1 MAKGWRRSWVKF
13 WVNEC
18 LDGSIREEL
27 TSAERGVWYDL
38 IIYSAR
44 CRAPGVI
51 SANET
56 QPISRYRLAGILNIT
71 EELLNT
77 TIQKCV
83 DSKRLVIDKAG
94 LIRIS
99 NWVKYQSESDRVRSY
114 QKRRRDEYIPGT
126 DIRKGDPDKYSK
138 GKYGHMVKR

>member
-13 WVNEC
+13 WVSEC

-38 IIYSAR
+38 IIYSAK
-44 CRAPGVI
+44 CRVPGVI

-71 EELLNT
+71 EELLNS
-77 TIQKCV
+77 TIEKCV
-83 DSKRLVIDKAG
+83 NSKRLEVDKAG
-94 LIRIS
+94 LIHIV
-99 NWVKYQSESDRVRSY
+99 NWKKYQSESDRVRSY
-114 QKRRRDEYIPGT
+114 QRKGGKFIPGT
-126 DIRKGDPDKYSK
+126 DIRSDDPDKYIKSK
-138 GKYGHMVKR
+138 FGHMVKR

>member
-13 WVNEC
+13 WVSEC

-38 IIYSAR
+38 IIYSAK
-44 CRAPGVI
+44 CRVPGVI

-71 EELLNT
+71 EELLNS
-77 TIQKCV
+77 TIEKCV
-83 DSKRLVIDKAG
+83 NSKRLEVDKAG
-94 LIRIS
+94 LIYIV
-99 NWVKYQSESDRVRSY
+99 NWKKYQSESDRVRSY
-114 QKRRRDEYIPGT
+114 QRKGDKFIPGT
-126 DIRKGDPDKYSK
+126 DIRSDDPDKYIK
-138 GKYGHMVKR
+138 GKFGHMVKR